1 MNIFGFK
8 EDDVD
13 YIYRPCIYGL
23 IFNEHKDKIAVIQ
36 TDDGNYFLPGGGL
49 ENEESH
55 EECLLREGIEEMGMT
70 LEIGSFIG
78 CALRYFYSANDR
90 SYYLS
95 EGHFY
100 FCNIL
105 CKSGKPTEDGHYL
118 RWLEPAKA
126 INCLFH
132 DHQSWAVGKVLKKD

>member
-13 YIYRPCIYGL
+13 YIFRPGAYGL
-23 IFNEHKDKIAVIQ
+23 IFHEHKDKNAVIQ

-55 EECLLREGIEEMGMT
+55 EQCLLREGIEEMGMT

-78 CALRYFYSANDR
+78 GALRYFYSANDR

-95 EGHFY
+95 EGYFY

-105 CKSGKPTEDGHYL
+105 GKSGGAERRRTLPEV
-118 RWLEPAKA
+118 
-126 INCLFH
+126 
-132 DHQSWAVGKVLKKD
+132 VGTS